1 MYELNAGAS
10 LYGGASARLSRKL
23 VLICPKGL
31 AYYGQSCYGNGGQ
44 DNSRQGNREV
54 CAGIRPYS
62 PLRPTA
68 LRRGGG
74 RKGRFC
80 YPKKALTDK
89 RRS

>member
-1 MYELNAGAS
+1 
-10 LYGGASARLSRKL
+10 
-23 VLICPKGL
+23 
-31 AYYGQSCYGNGGQ
+31 
-44 DNSRQGNREV
+44 
-54 CAGIRPYS
+54 
-62 PLRPTA
+62 